1 MYLKNEDVTYE
12 TVENARGGKG
22 SIKKTAFLTKK
33 EMKDSSRLFVKII
46 IPPGG
51 SFGYHV
57 HENEGEAYHIL
68 AGYGMYNDNGTEYE
82 VKAGDTTYTMSGC
95 GHGIENIGDT
105 DLEII
110 ALILLDK

>member
-1 MYLKNEDVTYE
+1 MYLKNEDVKFE
-12 TVENARGGKG
+12 SVENARGGKG
-22 SIKKTAFLTKK
+22 TIRKTSFLTKE
-33 EMKDSSRLFVKII
+33 EMKESSRLFGKII
-46 IPPGG
+46 IPPGC

-57 HENEGEAYHIL
+57 HEKEGEAYHIL
-68 AGYGMYNDNGTEYE
+68 AGKGMYNDNGTEYE
-82 VKAGDTTYTMSGC
+82 VNAGDTKYTMSGC